1 MKSMEDIENGQHIQD
16 QVVEIEFF
24 HDVLCAW
31 CYALS
36 PRMRRL
42 VKEHPEIRVIHRAFA
57 LAPTPEALINIFG
70 SKERAKE
77 EILNHWRAA
86 NLNDDEHRDRPDLME
101 NKPFD
106 YPYSMP
112 GLVACKAAE
121 RQGGQ
126 QAHWD
131 MFDRIQRAHLT
142 EAQNIADYNVLKQCA
157 IDVGL
162 DVERWEEDYKS
173 KTIIDEVR
181 KDLSRAEEYGI
192 TGVPTLIAAG
202 QYALVG
208 AQKYEQLERWYNKVL
223 EQLTL
228 TNNQNA

>member
-1 MKSMEDIENGQHIQD
+1 
-16 QVVEIEFF
+16 
-24 HDVLCAW
+24 
-31 CYALS
+31 
-36 PRMRRL
+36 MRRL

-57 LAPTPEALINIFG
+57 LAPTPEALINMFG
-70 SKERAKE
+70 SKERAKKRYSTIGE
-77 EILNHWRAA
+77 QRISTMTNIEIGLTLWKTSHLIIHTRCQ
-86 NLNDDEHRDRPDLME
+86 
-101 NKPFD
+101 
-106 YPYSMP
+106 

-173 KTIIDEVR
+173 KTIHR
-181 KDLSRAEEYGI
+181 RSKKRPI
-192 TGVPTLIAAG
+192 TC
-202 QYALVG
+202 
-208 AQKYEQLERWYNKVL
+208 
-223 EQLTL
+223 
-228 TNNQNA
+228 